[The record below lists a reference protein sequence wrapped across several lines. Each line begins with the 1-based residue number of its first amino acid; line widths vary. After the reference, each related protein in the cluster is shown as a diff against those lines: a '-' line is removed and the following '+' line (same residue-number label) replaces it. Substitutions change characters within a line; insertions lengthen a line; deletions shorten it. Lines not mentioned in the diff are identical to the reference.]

1 MPAKN
6 IIPAGFQSA
15 PVLLA
20 VSDLITERDI
30 LLAAIER
37 IADTDSRYGLE
48 MREVASDVIGKL
60 LEHRTNAKLRDN
72 TK

>member
-1 MPAKN
+1 MPAKS

-20 VSDLITERDI
+20 VSDLLTERDM
-30 LLAAIER
+30 LLEAIER

-48 MREVASDVIGKL
+48 MREVASDVIGRL
-60 LEHRTNAKLRDN
+60 LEHRVEAKLRDA
-72 TK
+72 K

>member
-15 PVLLA
+15 PVMLA
-20 VSDLITERDI
+20 VSDLITERDM

-48 MREVASDVIGKL
+48 MQEVASDVIGRL
-60 LEHRTNAKLRDN
+60 LDHRIDAKLRDA
-72 TK
+72 K

>member
-1 MPAKN
+1 MTAKS

-20 VSDLITERDI
+20 ISDLITERDM

-37 IADTDSRYGLE
+37 IVDTDSRYGLE
-48 MREVASDVIGKL
+48 MQEVASDVIGRL
-60 LEHRTNAKLRDN
+60 LDHRIDAKLRDA
-72 TK
+72 K

>member
-1 MPAKN
+1 MTAKH

-20 VSDLITERDI
+20 VRDLITERDM

-48 MREVASDVIGKL
+48 MQEVASDVIGRL
-60 LEHRTNAKLRDN
+60 LDHRIDAKLRDA
-72 TK
+72 K

>member
-1 MPAKN
+1 MTAKS
-6 IIPAGFQSA
+6 IIPPGFQSA

-20 VSDLITERDI
+20 VSDLITERDM

-48 MREVASDVIGKL
+48 MREVASDVIGRL
-60 LEHRTNAKLRDN
+60 LDHRIDAKLRDA
-72 TK
+72 K

>member
-6 IIPAGFQSA
+6 IIPPGFQSA

-20 VSDLITERDI
+20 VSDLLAERDM

-37 IADTDSRYGLE
+37 IADTDSRHGLE
-48 MREVASDVIGKL
+48 MQEVASDVIGQL
-60 LEHRTNAKLRDN
+60 LDHRIEVKLRDA
-72 TK
+72 K

>member
-1 MPAKN
+1 MAAKN

-20 VSDLITERDI
+20 VSDLLTERDM
-30 LLAAIER
+30 LLEAIER

-60 LEHRTNAKLRDN
+60 LEHRVEVKLRDS
-72 TK
+72 K

>member
-1 MPAKN
+1 MTAKN
-6 IIPAGFQSA
+6 IIPPGFQSA

-20 VSDLITERDI
+20 VSDLLTERDM

-48 MREVASDVIGKL
+48 MQEVASDVIGRL
-60 LEHRTNAKLRDN
+60 LEHRVDVRLRNAK
-72 TK
+72 

>member
-6 IIPAGFQSA
+6 IIPPGFQSA

-20 VSDLITERDI
+20 VSDLITERDM

-48 MREVASDVIGKL
+48 MQEVASDVIGRL
-60 LEHRTNAKLRDN
+60 LDHRIDAKLRDA
-72 TK
+72 K

>member
-1 MPAKN
+1 MTAKH

-20 VSDLITERDI
+20 VSDLLTERDM

-48 MREVASDVIGKL
+48 MQEVASGVIGQL
-60 LEHRTNAKLRDN
+60 LDHRIEAKLRDA
-72 TK
+72 K

>member
-1 MPAKN
+1 MAAKN
-6 IIPAGFQSA
+6 IIPPGFQSA

-20 VSDLITERDI
+20 VSDLLAERDM

-48 MREVASDVIGKL
+48 MQEVASDVIGRL
-60 LEHRTNAKLRDN
+60 LEHRVDVKLRDA
-72 TK
+72 K

>member
-1 MPAKN
+1 MTAKS

-20 VSDLITERDI
+20 ISDLITERDM

-48 MREVASDVIGKL
+48 MQEVASDVIGRL
-60 LEHRTNAKLRDN
+60 LEHRVDARLRDA
-72 TK
+72 K

>member
-1 MPAKN
+1 MTAKN
-6 IIPAGFQSA
+6 IIPACFQSA

-20 VSDLITERDI
+20 VSDLITERDM

-48 MREVASDVIGKL
+48 MQEVASDVIGRL
-60 LEHRTNAKLRDN
+60 LEHRVEAKLRDAR
-72 TK
+72 

>member
-1 MPAKN
+1 MTAKN
-6 IIPAGFQSA
+6 IIPPGFQSA

-20 VSDLITERDI
+20 VSDLLAERDM

-48 MREVASDVIGKL
+48 MQKVASGVIGRL
-60 LEHRTNAKLRDN
+60 LEHRVDVKLRDA
-72 TK
+72 K

>member
-1 MPAKN
+1 MTDKK

-20 VSDLITERDI
+20 ISDLITERDM

-48 MREVASDVIGKL
+48 MQEVASDVIGRL
-60 LEHRTNAKLRDN
+60 LDHRIDAKLRDA
-72 TK
+72 K

>member
-1 MPAKN
+1 MTAKS
-6 IIPAGFQSA
+6 IIPPGFQSP

-20 VSDLITERDI
+20 VSDLITERDM

-48 MREVASDVIGKL
+48 MREVASDVIGRL
-60 LEHRTNAKLRDN
+60 LDHRIDAKLRDA
-72 TK
+72 K

>member
-15 PVLLA
+15 SVLLA

-48 MREVASDVIGKL
+48 MQEVASDVIGRL
-60 LEHRTNAKLRDN
+60 LDHRIDAKLRDA
-72 TK
+72 K

>member
-1 MPAKN
+1 MTAN
-6 IIPAGFQSA
+6 IIPPGFQSA

-20 VSDLITERDI
+20 VSDLITERDM

-48 MREVASDVIGKL
+48 MQEVASDVIGML
-60 LEHRTNAKLRDN
+60 LDHRIDAKLRDA
-72 TK
+72 K

>member
-1 MPAKN
+1 MTANN
-6 IIPAGFQSA
+6 IIPPGFQSA

-20 VSDLITERDI
+20 VSDLITERDM

-48 MREVASDVIGKL
+48 MQEVASDVIGRL
-60 LEHRTNAKLRDN
+60 LDHRIDAKLRDA
-72 TK
+72 K

>member
-6 IIPAGFQSA
+6 IIPTGFQSA

-20 VSDLITERDI
+20 VSDLITERDM

-48 MREVASDVIGKL
+48 MQEVASDVIGRL
-60 LEHRTNAKLRDN
+60 LDHRIDAKLRDA
-72 TK
+72 K

>member
-1 MPAKN
+1 MTAKS
-6 IIPAGFQSA
+6 IIPPGFQSA

-20 VSDLITERDI
+20 VSDLITERDM

-48 MREVASDVIGKL
+48 MQEVASDVIGRL
-60 LEHRTNAKLRDN
+60 LDHRIDAKLRDA
-72 TK
+72 K

>member
-6 IIPAGFQSA
+6 IIPPGFQSA

-20 VSDLITERDI
+20 VSDLLTERDM

-48 MREVASDVIGKL
+48 MQEEASDVIGRL
-60 LEHRTNAKLRDN
+60 LEHRIEARLRDA
-72 TK
+72 K

>member
-1 MPAKN
+1 MTAKN

-20 VSDLITERDI
+20 VSDLITERDM

-48 MREVASDVIGKL
+48 MQEVASDVIGRL
-60 LEHRTNAKLRDN
+60 LDHRIDAYQRDN

>member
-20 VSDLITERDI
+20 ISDLITERDI

-48 MREVASDVIGKL
+48 MREVASDVIGRL
-60 LEHRTNAKLRDN
+60 LEHRVEAKLRDA
-72 TK
+72 K